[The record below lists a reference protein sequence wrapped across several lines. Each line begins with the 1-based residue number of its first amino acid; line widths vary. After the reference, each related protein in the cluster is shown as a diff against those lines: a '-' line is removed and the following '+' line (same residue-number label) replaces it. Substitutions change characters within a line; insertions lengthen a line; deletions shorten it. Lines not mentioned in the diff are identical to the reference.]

1 MRSSTK
7 SWSLGV
13 RWVVMSPFANL
24 QHLAAKQLRPCFT
37 VRELLV
43 ALAASKLCVCS
54 FSAAEEW
61 AKKPSMYEIF
71 QSLWKQTAFSFSY
84 EISGAC
90 RGMSSLSKV
99 SKSLIASSC
108 LFTFLN
114 QSILHAASQK
124 TIHYVSVAKWNYSAT
139 WSNLLAKF
147 GTDSVEICGVRSLS
161 QLWPE
166 WIVVTS
172 EMWRF
177 LGWKTTPAW

>member
-114 QSILHAASQK
+114 QSILHAASHT
-124 TIHYVSVAKWNYSAT
+124 TIHYVSVANWNYSAT
-139 WSNLLAKF
+139 WSNLWTGKVWHRFCGDLWR
-147 GTDSVEICGVRSLS
+147 SVE
-161 QLWPE
+161 
-166 WIVVTS
+166 
-172 EMWRF
+172 
-177 LGWKTTPAW
+177 